1 MTYKS
6 IMVSVDIDAPVSS
19 LIKLAMELAQ
29 QFDSKLIGC
38 SAADVIIS
46 AAFGDGQFID
56 GELIEQQ
63 RQAIDKRLNHLR
75 EKFFGLTGTDR
86 GAEWR
91 SDIRNPTDFMIENAR
106 AADLIVTGSPEGAK
120 TGSADRAVDIGSLAL
135 HAGRPVLVAAAG
147 AEHILA
153 KTAVIGWKDCREAR
167 RVIADALPFLRRANE
182 VMVVTVGDKND
193 RAAVQSLADVVAY
206 LVRQGVAAKS
216 DFVTKSDLLVGEHEP
231 QKLIGLARSL
241 SADLIVAGAYGHSR
255 LREWI
260 FGGVT
265 RSLLD
270 EVKVNRFLSS

>member
-1 MTYKS
+1 
-6 IMVSVDIDAPVSS
+6 
-19 LIKLAMELAQ
+19 
-29 QFDSKLIGC
+29 
-38 SAADVIIS
+38 
-46 AAFGDGQFID
+46 
-56 GELIEQQ
+56 
-63 RQAIDKRLNHLR
+63 
-75 EKFFGLTGTDR
+75 
-86 GAEWR
+86 
-91 SDIRNPTDFMIENAR
+91 
-106 AADLIVTGSPEGAK
+106 
-120 TGSADRAVDIGSLAL
+120 
-135 HAGRPVLVAAAG
+135 
-147 AEHILA
+147 
-153 KTAVIGWKDCREAR
+153 
-167 RVIADALPFLRRANE
+167 VIADALPFLRRANE